1 MSINTRKQR
10 NHLYS
15 LTFLKWTVEQRLSE
29 LERCSIDSTLAIHK
43 FGNKAD
49 DDTFKKLCEMLSNY
63 ETMIEVAE
71 ETFPA
76 LRAEMDKIKKAKL
89 TVLKKQGQATKYEDK
104 AKKIK
109 EDALNLGKIIEKQK
123 TEEGNSKGLRKLL
136 GK

>member
-1 MSINTRKQR
+1 MSVNTRKQR
-10 NHLYS
+10 NYLYG
-15 LTFLKWTVEQRLSE
+15 LTFLKWSVEQRLSE

-49 DDTFKKLCEMLSNY
+49 DDTFKKLCEAFSDY

-89 TVLKKQGQATKYEDK
+89 TVLKKQGQANKHQEK
-104 AKKIK
+104 ADQIK
-109 EDALNLGKIIEKQK
+109 EEALNLGKIIEKQETDTK
-123 TEEGNSKGLRKLL
+123 KSKGLRSLFR
-136 GK
+136 